1 MDTTFNYVAQPEIEI
16 LKSIS
21 DSAGL
26 SIQEGYVP
34 ERGQVWG
41 IWCKPTVLMM
51 VSISKYFSEHKHVK
65 VQFIILV
72 LKNSAFTTQAY
83 YYLS

>member
-1 MDTTFNYVAQPEIEI
+1 MLQFQAPILVFCLFIVITLLIRLMDTTFNYVAQPEIEI

-34 ERGQVWG
+34 ERGQV
-41 IWCKPTVLMM
+41 
-51 VSISKYFSEHKHVK
+51 
-65 VQFIILV
+65 
-72 LKNSAFTTQAY
+72 
-83 YYLS
+83 